1 MHSRCFADQE
11 DFKQEILY
19 LQPQPDEEPA
29 DAAPHEDPEV
39 AADGRASPPP
49 VQGHQALG
57 EAPSPG
63 QAARMMAIES
73 AAEQEQRSA
82 NEDEVMASA
91 DNEVMASAVLGIRGF
106 SDISSFVGLWWCDI
120 AWGEGGLGCLIS
132 NFHFQEQE
140 QSSANEDE
148 EMQSADDGAES
159 ESEASEGAG
168 SVIYDDINEV
178 GGELGGDGETAAPPS
193 CEQPSNNDGR
203 AGDSSSDVD
212 SSTDSRA
219 PDDAGAPPIA
229 QPDNE
234 WTQQSVIEKATSSS
248 PPRAALN
255 AANVAKHNQQI
266 ELVSRGVLCYPH
278 LSTLIT
284 YSLFGLNVLHISA
297 APTPPPLN
305 PPR

>member
-1 MHSRCFADQE
+1 MVILLTFKLLFCFDN
-11 DFKQEILY
+11 KMRNKKTPGRKSL
-19 LQPQPDEEPA
+19 LQ
-29 DAAPHEDPEV
+29 
-39 AADGRASPPP
+39 
-49 VQGHQALG
+49 
-57 EAPSPG
+57 
-63 QAARMMAIES
+63 
-73 AAEQEQRSA
+73 
-82 NEDEVMASA
+82 
-91 DNEVMASAVLGIRGF
+91 
-106 SDISSFVGLWWCDI
+106 
-120 AWGEGGLGCLIS
+120 
-132 NFHFQEQE
+132 
-140 QSSANEDE
+140 
-148 EMQSADDGAES
+148 
-159 ESEASEGAG
+159 
-168 SVIYDDINEV
+168 
-178 GGELGGDGETAAPPS
+178 T
-193 CEQPSNNDGR
+193 
-203 AGDSSSDVD
+203 VD